1 MKLIH
6 KIFAAAASILALS
19 SCVQDAIGPL
29 TGEYAKPVSY
39 ELNTLVKNEVTVDQ
53 STRTFNVVLTDNAAT
68 LDMKFVGNKYSLPDK
83 AYNAATADAP
93 TNGT

>member
-29 TGEYAKPVSY
+29 TGEYAKPVTY

-68 LDMKFVGNKYSLPDK
+68 LDMKFV
-83 AYNAATADAP
+83 
-93 TNGT
+93 